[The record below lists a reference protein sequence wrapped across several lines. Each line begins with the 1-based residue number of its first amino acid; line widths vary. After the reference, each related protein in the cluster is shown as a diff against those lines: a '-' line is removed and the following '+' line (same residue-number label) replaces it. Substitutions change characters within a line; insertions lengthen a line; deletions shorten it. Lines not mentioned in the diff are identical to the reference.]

1 MSEHVVVYSSHG
13 CIPCEWV
20 KKYLTTKGIVYKVRM
35 VDEDAAAMADL
46 TKLGFHGTPVTV
58 IDGQCFPGFN
68 QKKIE
73 AALIA
78 GGHMPAPA
86 TAMPSA

>member
-1 MSEHVVVYSSHG
+1 MAEQVVVYSSHG

-20 KKYLTTKGIVYKVRM
+20 KKYLTTKGVAYTVRM
-35 VDEDAAAMADL
+35 VDEDEAALADL

-58 IDGQCFPGFN
+58 IDGQCFTGFN

-73 AALIA
+73 VALIS
-78 GGHMPAPA
+78 GGYIPAPA
-86 TAMPSA
+86 

>member
-1 MSEHVVVYSSHG
+1 MPGQIVVYSSHG

-20 KKYLTTKGIVYKVRM
+20 KKYLTAKSVQYIVRM
-35 VDEDAAAMADL
+35 VDEDDAAMADL
-46 TKLGFHGTPVTV
+46 TKLGFYGTPVTV
-58 IDGQCFPGFN
+58 IDGQCFTGFN

-78 GGHMPAPA
+78 GGYVPAP
-86 TAMPSA
+86 SA